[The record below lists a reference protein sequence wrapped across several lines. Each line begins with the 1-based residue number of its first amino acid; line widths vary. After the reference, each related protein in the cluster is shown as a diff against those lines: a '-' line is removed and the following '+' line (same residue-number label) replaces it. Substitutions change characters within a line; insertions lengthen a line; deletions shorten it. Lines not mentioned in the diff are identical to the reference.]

1 MQNKNKTKITKPT
14 PSPTQSD
21 DIEVIVSSKTED
33 GTTIVTT
40 TSEDMLNS
48 LIEQATYNFQ
58 NKDHVYSRYLS
69 NLDSGSQVFTQRDLD
84 SLALNPQDDLQKIL
98 KINQL
103 SKFYINK
110 DDLIGKIY
118 ETIESNVNT
127 DIKIDFKE
135 IPKTKRNKNKERK
148 RAEEL
153 IENFNEQI
161 NIKNLLRKSIPMTY
175 IEGTYVMYLRKNNN
189 TYNIDY
195 FPLGVAEISPYEIDG
210 EPIVLIN
217 VNELK
222 SRLQSAGYKDKKGKN
237 LFMNTIEEEIK
248 ANYPDEVYQA
258 YIDKE
263 KYAKLNPENTG
274 VIRINNM
281 NGRYGLTPIFR
292 ALSSQLM
299 LDVLSNTDKNNAAAK
314 GKKIIVQLMR
324 KEMLAKDG
332 GDSFSSDF
340 WMLAHSELMKAWKN
354 PVVVYTALPFVE
366 DLKYVESKTDQIPID
381 TINYYKNKVLMALGI
396 SFLSVENKSS
406 YVISEINI
414 KELMKTINKL
424 SEQVATILYKYY
436 SILLRDN
443 NIDLMFTPSV
453 SINASELLEMEIK
466 LSLADNLFS
475 KLGISYRS
483 TLELLGYDVD
493 HELLRRQEE
502 NEYEFK
508 DPETGETKY
517 GVHNIMSPR
526 LSAYTVNSD
535 ALKNDKDKYDKEPE
549 NQNKNKDKKIQD
561 KRRSDSRLS
570 DI

>member
-110 DDLIGKIY
+110 DDLIGKVY

-217 VNELK
+217 INELK

-274 VIRINNM
+274 VIRVNNM

-324 KEMLAKDG
+324 KEMIAKDS
-332 GDSFSSDF
+332 GDTFNSDY

-396 SFLSVENKSS
+396 SFLSVENKTS

-424 SEQVATILYKYY
+424 SEQVATVLYKFYRT
-436 SILLRDN
+436 LLGDN

-466 LSLADNLFS
+466 LSLADSLFS

-508 DPETGETKY
+508 DPETGEIKY

-561 KRRSDSRLS
+561 KRRSDSKLS